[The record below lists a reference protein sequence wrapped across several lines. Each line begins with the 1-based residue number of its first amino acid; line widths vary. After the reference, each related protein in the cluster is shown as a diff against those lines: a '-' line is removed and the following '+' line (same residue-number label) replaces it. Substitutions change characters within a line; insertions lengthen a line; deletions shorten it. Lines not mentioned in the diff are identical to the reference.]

1 MGFDNLETLVEVL
14 FHCLMIDQMLLELFC
29 ELGAQHLEVLGLLG
43 SLSVD
48 LYDLFVDVA
57 TEEMGSFSG
66 VLLSLLNFLKD
77 LADLTILAFF
87 DRSHFIHHVS
97 EQVLYEQLCLFITVH
112 ALVDLNSNHFTQL
125 VSDLNLIVFEAIDF
139 VADRVIN
146 LGDFSAQVYFLLRSC
161 HFFLTDPSINT
172 ADLSFQVCIN
182 RLD

>member
-1 MGFDNLETLVEVL
+1 MRFDDLETLVEVL
-14 FHCLMIDQMLLELFC
+14 FQCLMIDQMLLELFC
-29 ELGAQHLEVLGLLG
+29 ELGAQHLEVLGLLRG
-43 SLSVD
+43 LSVD

-77 LADLTILAFF
+77 LADLAILAFF

-97 EQVLYEQLCLFITVH
+97 EQVLNEKFCLFVAVH

-125 VSDLNLIVFEAIDF
+125 VSDLNLIVFETIDF
-139 VADRVIN
+139 VADRVIDLSN
-146 LGDFSAQVYFLLRSC
+146 FSTQVYFLLSPR
-161 HFFLTDPSINT
+161 HFFLADPSINT
-172 ADLSFQVCIN
+172 ANLSFQVCIN